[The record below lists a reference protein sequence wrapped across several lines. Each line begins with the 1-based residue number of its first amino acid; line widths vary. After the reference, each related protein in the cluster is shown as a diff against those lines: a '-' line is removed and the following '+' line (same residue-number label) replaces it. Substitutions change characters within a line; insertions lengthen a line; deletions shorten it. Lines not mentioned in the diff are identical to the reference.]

1 MKWADSLS
9 CCHKTEDKKVF
20 FVSSCVHSGAIRL
33 IVLKPKAKIHF
44 MVLAILKF
52 QNVNWF
58 IRNTDFPANRC
69 WNISNVCR
77 PKTPP
82 TTPRSFIWH
91 INFDGP
97 KWKNYKLFFT
107 CLSISSKIKSIEST
121 GLILTFISLWFHF
134 FRKMADTIH
143 VTRNIERN
151 AGFWALGTFG
161 INVE

>member
-1 MKWADSLS
+1 MIWEEEIFGKNTHQYL
-9 CCHKTEDKKVF
+9 
-20 FVSSCVHSGAIRL
+20 
-33 IVLKPKAKIHF
+33 AKIHF

-69 WNISNVCR
+69 WNISNVFR

-97 KWKNYKLFFT
+97 KWKNYKLFFYM
-107 CLSISSKIKSIEST
+107 LVNLIINQINWILKSDLLLLGGFMMLYIMNH
-121 GLILTFISLWFHF
+121 SLNLARICFSFLFLHRMF
-134 FRKMADTIH
+134 FP
-143 VTRNIERN
+143 
-151 AGFWALGTFG
+151 
-161 INVE
+161 